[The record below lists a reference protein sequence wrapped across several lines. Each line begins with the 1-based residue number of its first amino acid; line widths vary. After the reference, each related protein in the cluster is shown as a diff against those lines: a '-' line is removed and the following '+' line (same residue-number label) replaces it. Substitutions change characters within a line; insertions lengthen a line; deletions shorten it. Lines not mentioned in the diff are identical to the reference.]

1 MLKKILSKFGTSN
14 RIAVVAIIIAILV
27 VVVDFNFEQDKIS
40 GYLCNIATELASIVI
55 TYFVIQKLLDSQ
67 KEKEEKKHEKSI
79 ILRYNKL
86 ISIYIYDYKKYF
98 YCIITPIEKRDF
110 KNININHKFEIRDMC
125 DLHQPSLLI
134 TSPLNKS
141 SIELFYIYEQALQRV
156 FENFINNNN
165 FKYYKNVQEVIIKYI
180 QASLINNVRD
190 AILSNEKMNLGNEP
204 AKKFINEM
212 LKSDYIEDHYKKFK
226 ENTLGANTATPY
238 FILFELLK
246 LEINII
252 NEYENIIKNII
263 EDVVKE
269 HMV

>member
-14 RIAVVAIIIAILV
+14 RIAIVAMIIAILI
-27 VVVDFNFEQDKIS
+27 VVVDFNFGQDKIS

-86 ISIYIYDYKKYF
+86 ISIYIYHYKKYF

-165 FKYYKNVQEVIIKYI
+165 FKYYKNVQEVVIKYI
-180 QASLINNVRD
+180 QESLINNVRG
-190 AILSNEKMNLGNEP
+190 AILSNEKMSLGKEHEP
-204 AKKFINEM
+204 AIKHINEM
-212 LKSDYIEDHYKKFK
+212 LKSDYIENHYKKFK

-252 NEYENIIKNII
+252 NEYENIIENII
-263 EDVVKE
+263 EDVL
-269 HMV
+269 